1 MPTFSVYTLGCKLN
15 QAETEAIASSFKKAG
30 WTLLP
35 WNQVDDADDTSRD
48 ILIINTCTVTSMA
61 EQKARRVIRQVLR
74 DTSARVIV
82 TGCYAQ
88 LEEKAIAALAGD
100 ADRGRL
106 LVIPGSRKGSIADL
120 PAQWLKGQAVS
131 GLPPGGLSGDP
142 SDLWNPED
150 FSFHSRPFIKIEDG
164 CDRRCSFC
172 RVSLARGKSRS
183 LEAEKALGIIK
194 ALEEKGAAEAVL
206 TGVNLNQYR
215 DTPLG
220 LDLAGL
226 LGYLL
231 EGSSRINLRLSS
243 LEPEG
248 LTGDLLKVLAHRRI
262 RPHFHLS
269 VQSGSAVILEQMRRP
284 YGPEAV
290 EQAVAALRSIKDDPF
305 LAADIIA
312 GFPGETEEEFEK
324 TLALC
329 RRVGFAWIHA
339 FPYSPR
345 QGTEAFHFKNP
356 VAEREAG
363 KRVEALL
370 ALARQGREAYIR
382 RWMGR
387 ETEAVFE
394 TGRFPGFA
402 PALSANYLKLL
413 VRLPAEFPPGPPLA
427 AEALPGR
434 PFRCRLRPF
443 PPEEGPP
450 PTGFDAAA
458 EFLPNS

>member
-1 MPTFSVYTLGCKLN
+1 MPSFSVYTLGCKLN

-35 WNQVDDADDTSRD
+35 WNQDDGDDSRD
-48 ILIINTCTVTSMA
+48 LIIINTCTVTSMA

-74 DTSARVIV
+74 DMSARVIV

-88 LEEKAIAALAGD
+88 LEENAIAALAGE
-100 ADRGRL
+100 ADKDRL

-120 PAQWLKGQAVS
+120 PAQWLKAQAVS
-131 GLPPGGLSGDP
+131 GLPPP

-164 CDRRCSFC
+164 CDRRCSYC

-183 LEAEKALGIIK
+183 LEAEKALGIIRM
-194 ALEEKGAAEAVL
+194 LEEKGAAEAVL

-215 DTPLG
+215 DTSTG

-226 LGYLL
+226 LAYLL
-231 EGSSRINLRLSS
+231 EGTDRINLRLSS

-248 LTGDLLKVLAHRRI
+248 LTSDLLKVLALRRI

-269 VQSGSAVILEQMRRP
+269 VQSGSAVILEKMRRP

-290 EQAVAALRSIKDDPF
+290 EQAVAALRSVKDDPF
-305 LAADIIA
+305 LAADFIA
-312 GFPGETEEEFEK
+312 GFPGETVEEFEK

-345 QGTEAFHFKNP
+345 QGTEAFLFKNP
-356 VAEREAG
+356 VTEREAG
-363 KRVEALL
+363 KRVKALL

-382 RWMGR
+382 RWTDR

-394 TGRFPGFA
+394 TGHFPGFA

-413 VRLPAEFPPGPPLA
+413 VKLPPGLPAAALA
-427 AEALPGR
+427 SPGR
-434 PFRCRLRPF
+434 PFRCLLRPF
-443 PPEEGPP
+443 PPEEGPLP
-450 PTGFDAAA
+450 ASFDAAA
-458 EFLPNS
+458 EFLANL